1 MPFLLGEMPKGWLTC
16 SKATPWLP
24 SSPESQV
31 LIWGAGT
38 LDPPIPLPVPGTSL
52 VDDKAG
58 GSLVMGGSFRLLV
71 AACTSLK

>member
-38 LDPPIPLPVPGTSL
+38 LNPPSPYLFQEQVWWRI
-52 VDDKAG
+52 KQ
-58 GSLVMGGSFRLLV
+58 V
-71 AACTSLK
+71 ALW